1 MTIIQQ
7 VITIAI
13 AALTNFATRW
23 LPFRI
28 FTSNKDGQDELS
40 PFIKGLGAFLPAA
53 IMGMLVVYCYR
64 NINLLSGDHGLP
76 DLIAGLITVIVHLW
90 RRSMFISLI
99 VGTVSYIIL
108 VNYIF

>member
-13 AALTNFATRW
+13 AAVTNFITRW
-23 LPFRI
+23 LPFRL
-28 FTSNKDGQDELS
+28 FTSGKDEQDELS
-40 PFIKGLGAFLPAA
+40 PFIKGIGAFLPAA

-64 NINLLSGDHGLP
+64 NINLLSGNHGLP
-76 DLIAGLITVIVHLW
+76 DLIAGLITVVIHLW
-90 RRSMFISLI
+90 RQSMFLSLI

-108 VNYIF
+108 INFIF

>member
-90 RRSMFISLI
+90 RRSMFLSLI